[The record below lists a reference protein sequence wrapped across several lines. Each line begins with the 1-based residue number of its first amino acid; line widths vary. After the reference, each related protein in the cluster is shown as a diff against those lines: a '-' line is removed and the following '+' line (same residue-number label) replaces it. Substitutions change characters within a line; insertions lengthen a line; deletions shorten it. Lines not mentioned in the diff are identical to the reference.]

1 MRPPLC
7 LRKMIHFPT
16 PMTIFNI
23 IEHVLFVGTD
33 RSIVDNNKLLK
44 DGSRD
49 GRNKNRIRSGIK
61 IILILKLELI

>member
-1 MRPPLC
+1 
-7 LRKMIHFPT
+7 
-16 PMTIFNI
+16 MTIFNI